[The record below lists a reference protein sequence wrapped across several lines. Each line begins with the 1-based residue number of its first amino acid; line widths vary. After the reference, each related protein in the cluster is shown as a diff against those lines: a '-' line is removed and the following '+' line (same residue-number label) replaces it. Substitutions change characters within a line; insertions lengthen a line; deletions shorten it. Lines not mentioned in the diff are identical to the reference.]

1 MAGYANCPDTE
12 GMGHDESAT
21 PASIREIVGVYHAD
35 GGVMGELRYVLGKAR
50 GTAHCALC
58 DITHSTVRRKAA
70 WDDACRTF
78 PHPIRLVHLNER
90 SPEEV
95 AACTLG
101 TPTVLAS
108 FADGTYRAVMGPDDL
123 ELEGS
128 VSAFFNALDPA
139 VSRSLAPD
147 NGLGAPDVSAA

>member
-1 MAGYANCPDTE
+1 MAGYANCTDTK
-12 GMGHDESAT
+12 GMGNNNSER
-21 PASIREIVGVYHAD
+21 PASIRELVGVYHAD

-70 WDDACRTF
+70 WDDACRTS

-101 TPTVLAS
+101 TPTVLVS

-128 VSAFFNALDPA
+128 VFAFFDALDHA
-139 VSRSLAPD
+139 VNRSLSSD
-147 NGLGAPDVSAA
+147 DGLGAPGVRAG